1 LNLAGS
7 PRTTLCKIE
16 EEHHELD
23 LGMLLLFLTLVTLLQ
38 RVDAAR
44 SLSARKVR
52 ARSSSSGERYD
63 RSITTFSPDGRLLQ
77 LEYALIA
84 AEERGRGL
92 TVCVE
97 CDGVVIFAFPSG
109 DNEDAVD
116 DDDFDQSV
124 DSDVTETNTDHSNAQ
139 SQAVL
144 TATIDTEHDPAHN
157 TKIHRLSPTHLLLTS
172 GLAGDSRVLASAFRR
187 VASSW
192 THMQY
197 GEVVSARELS
207 KEMGK
212 VVHGIGLRPGARVLG
227 VIGMLIGLD
236 DTDDCNTL
244 TKNNSLGVEV
254 RMYRCLPGG
263 TLDRCN
269 VCCMG
274 GGADAAGNAARKYAT
289 ETLARVMS
297 SNKYKGD
304 KESESKE
311 DMADSNENKLEQ
323 VIEEVGKIALKY
335 HHDSLIRDGDI
346 NDAVLDN
353 NTPKK
358 RVAVD
363 IWLVKAASTDSLDTS
378 TINRHRYLGQ
388 AIMKT
393 IYARSVELKQLSNA
407 IKCLMDNNANEII
420 T

>member
-1 LNLAGS
+1 MNYS
-7 PRTTLCKIE
+7 
-16 EEHHELD
+16 
-23 LGMLLLFLTLVTLLQ
+23 LGLWLLFLTPTLLQ
-38 RVDAAR
+38 RVNAAR

-63 RSITTFSPDGRLLQ
+63 RSITTFSPEGRLLQ

-109 DNEDAVD
+109 NDEDDVD

-124 DSDVTETNTDHSNAQ
+124 DSAAAETNTDHSNAQ
-139 SQAVL
+139 SSAVL
-144 TATIDTEHDPAHN
+144 TAAISTEHDPTHN

-192 THMQY
+192 THIQY

-244 TKNNSLGVEV
+244 TNNASGVEV

-269 VCCMG
+269 VCCTG

-289 ETLARVMS
+289 ETLARVLS
-297 SNKYKGD
+297 LNKYKGD

-311 DMADSNENKLEQ
+311 EVVADSNEKKLEQ

-335 HHDSLIRDGDI
+335 HHDSLTKDGDVE
-346 NDAVLDN
+346 DAVLDN
-353 NTPKK
+353 KHKK
-358 RVAVD
+358 RVTVD
-363 IWLVKAASTDSLDTS
+363 IWLVSTAATDSLDAS
-378 TINRHRYLGQ
+378 INRHRYLGN
-388 AIMKT
+388 AMMKT
-393 IYARSVELKQLSNA
+393 IYARSVALDQLSNA
-407 IKCLMDNNANEII
+407 IKCLLDNDTNKLI

>member
-1 LNLAGS
+1 MNSL
-7 PRTTLCKIE
+7 
-16 EEHHELD
+16 
-23 LGMLLLFLTLVTLLQ
+23 LGMLLLFLTLATLLQ
-38 RVDAAR
+38 RVNAAR

-52 ARSSSSGERYD
+52 ARSSSSSERYD

-116 DDDFDQSV
+116 DGNDDLDIGNNEDDVDDGNDDFDQSV
-124 DSDVTETNTDHSNAQ
+124 DSDATESNAMDHNNAQ

-144 TATIDTEHDPAHN
+144 TATINTEHDPAHN
-157 TKIHRLSPTHLLLTS
+157 TKIHRLSPTHFLLTS

-227 VIGMLIGLD
+227 VIGILIGLD

-263 TLDRCN
+263 TYRCN
-269 VCCMG
+269 VCCTG

-289 ETLARVMS
+289 ETLARVVS

-353 NTPKK
+353 NMPKK

-407 IKCLMDNNANEII
+407 IKCLMDNNTNEII

>member
-1 LNLAGS
+1 MNS
-7 PRTTLCKIE
+7 P
-16 EEHHELD
+16 
-23 LGMLLLFLTLVTLLQ
+23 LGLLLLFLTLVTLHQ
-38 RVDAAR
+38 RVNAAR
-44 SLSARKVR
+44 SISARKVR

-77 LEYALIA
+77 LEYASIA

-109 DNEDAVD
+109 DNEDDVD
-116 DDDFDQSV
+116 YDDDFDQYR
-124 DSDVTETNTDHSNAQ
+124 TNTDHSNAQ
-139 SQAVL
+139 SSAVP
-144 TATIDTEHDPAHN
+144 TATINTEHDPAHN

-192 THMQY
+192 THIQY

-236 DTDDCNTL
+236 DTDDCSTL
-244 TKNNSLGVEV
+244 TNNSLGVEV

-269 VCCMG
+269 VCCTG

-289 ETLARVMS
+289 ESLARVVSPMK
-297 SNKYKGD
+297 NKGD

-311 DMADSNENKLEQ
+311 EITNSNENKLKE

-335 HHDSLIRDGDI
+335 HHDSLIKDGDV
-346 NDAVLDN
+346 NEAVLGN
-353 NTPKK
+353 NKPKK

-363 IWLVKAASTDSLDTS
+363 IWLVSAAATDSLDAS
-378 TINRHRYLGQ
+378 INRHRYLGK
-388 AIMKT
+388 AIMKAR
-393 IYARSVELKQLSNA
+393 YARSVDLNQLSNA
-407 IKCLMDNNANEII
+407 IKV
-420 T
+420 